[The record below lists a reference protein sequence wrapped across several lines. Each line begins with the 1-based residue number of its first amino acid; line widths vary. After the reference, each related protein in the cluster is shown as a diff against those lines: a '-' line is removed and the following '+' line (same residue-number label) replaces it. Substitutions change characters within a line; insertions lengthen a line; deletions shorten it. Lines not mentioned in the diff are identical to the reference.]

1 MALALLPCFTVGP
14 CHQEIL
20 RDTLSGTRSE
30 DPHSREILSRAYE
43 EEGITPKNGQVE
55 CDQTSFFF
63 PFNQLQ
69 LSIIP
74 CLHDC
79 LF

>member
-1 MALALLPCFTVGP
+1 MALVLLPCFTVGP

-43 EEGITPKNGQVE
+43 EERITPKNGQVE
-55 CDQTSFFF
+55 CDETGFFF
-63 PFNQLQ
+63 PFQPVTIKYNPT
-69 LSIIP
+69 SA
-74 CLHDC
+74 
-79 LF
+79 